1 MILFIKLLSK
11 GVTVST
17 KPFFLAVRGILQ
29 DHQGRFLLLKRSR
42 SSKHQPG
49 FWEFAGGKVD
59 PGEDFASALLREF
72 KEETGLTVSLDS
84 VFGSGEWEREDY
96 RIAYLFMK
104 VSLLSG
110 DVSISRE
117 HDEFRWFS
125 KEELKKLNVSPQL
138 KPLCEAL
145 TH

>member
-11 GVTVST
+11 GVTLSA

-29 DHQGRFLLLKRSR
+29 DHRGRFLLLKRAR
-42 SSKHQPG
+42 ASKHQPG

-84 VFGSGEWEREDY
+84 VFSSGEWEREDY